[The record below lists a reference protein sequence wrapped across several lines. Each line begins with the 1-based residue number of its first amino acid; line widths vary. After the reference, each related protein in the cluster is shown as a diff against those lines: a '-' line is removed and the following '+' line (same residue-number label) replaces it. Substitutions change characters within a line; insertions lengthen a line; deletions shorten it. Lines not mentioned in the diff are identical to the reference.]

1 MHPYSLSNKKIP
13 RIILVGK
20 PNVGKSTLFNT
31 IIGRKEAIV
40 GEEIGLTRDFQ
51 EIRYKIDKG
60 EVILSD
66 TAGLTIK
73 NEKEGG
79 LYQKNTLLK
88 LQLADLIFFLI
99 DSSNELTSDDYE
111 CANYLRKYKK
121 KVILLANKSEL
132 KKSKQQRKQGFELGF
147 DKLIEITGKNKS
159 SAVIIN
165 NIVKNFFGVGYFN
178 KEKSNSINISVDRK
192 ISLSISGKPNTGK
205 STIFNNIFG
214 SERVVVSSEAGTTRD
229 SIKEEIAYK
238 DFLYYL
244 VDTAGIKKRTKALKS
259 EVDRSSNYFSRKEIR
274 YANIVLLVFDANLP
288 FSNLELSLA
297 NYIISEGRAIL
308 LVFNKWDLVLE
319 PEKVKANI
327 LEKINTYFFDVK
339 NVPAIF
345 VSALNKNCKN
355 TVLDYVQSI
364 YSKWSKKIKTT
375 ELNNWLHS
383 EFSNEKSLKNKLHI
397 STKFRYI
404 NQTKIRPPTFSLFCN
419 SKKNLNTSKV
429 RALKNRLR
437 EKFNLEGIPIRINLK
452 VSKNPY
458 V

>member
-1 MHPYSLSNKKIP
+1 MHPYSLLNKKIP

-79 LYQKNTLLK
+79 LYQRNTLLK
-88 LQLADLIFFLI
+88 LQLADLILFLI
-99 DSSNELTSDDYE
+99 DSSNELTSEDYE
-111 CANYLRKYKK
+111 CANHLRKYKK
-121 KVILLANKSEL
+121 KVIVLANKSEL
-132 KKSKQQRKQGFELGF
+132 KESKQQRKQGFELGF

-178 KEKSNSINISVDRK
+178 KEKSNSINISLDRK

-238 DFLYYL
+238 NFLYYL
-244 VDTAGIKKRTKALKS
+244 VDTAGIKKRTKAFKN

-288 FSNLELSLA
+288 FTNLELSLA
-297 NYIISEGRAIL
+297 NYVISEGRAIL

-319 PEKVKANI
+319 PEKVKADI

-355 TVLDYVQSI
+355 IVLDYVQSI

-375 ELNNWLHS
+375 DLNNWLHS
-383 EFSNEKSLKNKLHI
+383 EFSNEKSFKNKLHI
-397 STKFRYI
+397 TTKFRYI

-437 EKFNLEGIPIRINLK
+437 ERFNLEGIPIRINLK